1 MTAIADNVL
10 KNVTLGLYFFNKHE
24 GIRHGGPIEESPLRM
39 KLMNNIRDGEMTLSQ
54 GQSTVQ
60 G

>member
-10 KNVTLGLYFFNKHE
+10 KKVTLGLYFFNKHE
-24 GIRHGGPIEESPLRM
+24 GIRHGGPIESPLRM
-39 KLMNNIRDGEMTLSQ
+39 KLMNNIRDGERTLSQ